1 MSGVGVADIV
11 QGTSTG
17 APLHL
22 ETLMSKIRIGF
33 VGVGGMGQAAHLHHY
48 VNNGDC
54 EVVAI
59 AELRPKMRESVQRR
73 WGIPH
78 AFATH
83 RELLAAHASGA
94 CRLDGIVAIQPFT
107 LHGQLVPDLLAARV
121 PVITEKPIGRS
132 SEAADRII
140 AAEQANPGSRSV
152 VGYHKRSDP
161 ATAWVK
167 AKMRELAKSGEL
179 GKLKYLRVTMP
190 PGDWIAG
197 GFVQNIFTDDPNYG
211 SQVTWDPAP
220 AGFSEQQAKDHEAF
234 VNYYI
239 HQVNLLRLL
248 LGEDYR
254 ATYADPS
261 GVVLHAQSASGVP
274 AVLEMAPWSNTT
286 EWQEAALVCY
296 EKGWIRLRLFAPLT
310 ALRAGEVEMNI
321 DPGNGVPAM
330 TIRPAMPHVGAMQQQ
345 AANFLKL
352 VRGEATDLCGAA
364 DAKKDLQ
371 IADAYI
377 RLMAAQQVA
386 SAKAGA

>member
-1 MSGVGVADIV
+1 
-11 QGTSTG
+11 
-17 APLHL
+17 
-22 ETLMSKIRIGF
+22 MSKIRIGF

-48 VNNGDC
+48 VTNGDC

-59 AELRPKMRESVQRR
+59 AELRPKMRAAVQHR

-83 RELLAAHASGA
+83 QDLLAAHRSGA
-94 CRLDGIVAIQPFT
+94 CRLDGIVAM
-107 LHGQLVPDLLAARV
+107 
-121 PVITEKPIGRS
+121 TEKPIGRS
-132 SEAADRII
+132 CEVAQKII
-140 AAEQANPGSRSV
+140 AAEQAHPGSRSI

-167 AKMRELAKSGEL
+167 AKMRELATSGEL
-179 GKLKYLRVTMP
+179 GKLRYVRLTMP

-211 SQVTWDPAP
+211 DQVTWDAAP
-220 AGFSEQQAKDHEAF
+220 AGFTEQQAKNHEGF
-234 VNYYI
+234 VNFYI

-254 ATYADPS
+254 ATYADPT
-261 GVVLHAQSASGVP
+261 GVVLHAHSASGIP

-286 EWQEAALVCY
+286 EWQESALVCY
-296 EKGWIRLRLFAPLT
+296 EKGWIRLRLFSPLS

-321 DPGNGVPAM
+321 DAGSGATPM
-330 TIRPAMPHVGAMQQQ
+330 TIRPTMPHIGAMQQQ
-345 AANFLKL
+345 AANFIKL
-352 VRGEATDLCGAA
+352 IKGEATDLCGAL
-364 DAKKDLQ
+364 DAKKDLE

-377 RLMAAQQVA
+377 RLMAAHQVA
-386 SAKAGA
+386 TAKAGA